1 MECDILYTM
10 KQRILSGIQPSGA
23 LHLGNY
29 IGAIRQWKDLQDSSD
44 AFFCIVD
51 YHAITVP
58 QDPQDLYDNIHQLA
72 AMYVAIGLDPNKVT
86 LFKQSDV
93 SAHTELAW
101 ILNCF
106 SHMGELERMTQYKDK
121 KAKHKQRSTV
131 GLFTY
136 PVLMAADILL
146 YQPHL
151 VPVGEDQKQHV
162 ELTRNIAERF
172 NQRYGET
179 FRIPDVLHPK
189 QGARIM
195 SLDDPTKKMSKSA
208 TTERGYISLIDPP
221 DVVMKKVKRAV
232 TDSGD
237 EVKAVADKPALTNL
251 LTIYTAVTAK
261 SIGEIEQ
268 LYVGQGYGRFKKEL
282 AEAIIEFLRPIQEKY
297 NELIDH
303 PAELQK
309 ILEAGK
315 EKASTVAQITLDDV
329 KTKLGVI

>member
-1 MECDILYTM
+1 M

-29 IGAIRQWKDLQDSSD
+29 LGALRQWVDLQQTAE

-58 QDPQDLYDNIHQLA
+58 QDPQDLYDSIHSLA
-72 AMYVAIGLDPNKVT
+72 ALYVAVGLNPEQVT

-93 SAHTELAW
+93 SQHTELAW
-101 ILNCF
+101 ILGTF
-106 SHMGELERMTQYKDK
+106 SQMGELERMTQYKDK
-121 KAKHKQRSTV
+121 KKQNKNGGNV

-136 PVLMAADILL
+136 PILMAADILL

-172 NQRYGET
+172 NNKFGET
-179 FRIPDVLHPK
+179 FRIPEVMHPK
-189 QGARIM
+189 QGARVM

-208 TTERGYISLIDPP
+208 TTERGYIALIDPP
-221 DVVMKKVKRAV
+221 DVVVKKIKKAV
-232 TDSGD
+232 TDSG
-237 EVKAVADKPALTNL
+237 ENIKAGADKPAMTNL
-251 LTIYTAVTAK
+251 LTIYSAVTGK
-261 SIGEIEQ
+261 SIDDIEE
-268 LYVGQGYGRFKKEL
+268 LYVGQGYGKFKNEL
-282 AEAIIEFLRPIQEKY
+282 AEVINEFLKPIQAKY
-297 NELIDH
+297 HALMKEHDH
-303 PAELQK
+303 LQT
-309 ILEAGK
+309 ILQTGK
-315 EKASTVAQITLDDV
+315 EKAEAVAQLTLDDV